1 MIHLV
6 LQHSPDGCTG
16 PCGLCGQPV
25 TLSQGL
31 QLFLVDKR
39 RPVCSCCAKKAAPAL
54 AALVGLACAAERM
67 AKIGLHTVSPPLSA
81 LLELARAAE
90 HYTGTSPCTVRQ
102 LATARS

>member
-6 LQHSPDGCTG
+6 LHYSPDCCTG
-16 PCGLCGQPV
+16 PCGLCGQSV

-39 RPVCSCCAKKAAPAL
+39 RPVCGCCGRKAAPAL
-54 AALVGLACAAERM
+54 AALLGLACAAERV
-67 AKIGLHTVSPPLSA
+67 AKIGQHTVSPPLSA

-90 HYTGTSPCTVRQ
+90 HYTGTPPSPVGQ
-102 LATARS
+102 SARR

>member
-6 LQHSPDGCTG
+6 LQHNPDGCTG

-39 RPVCSCCAKKAAPAL
+39 RPVCSCCGRKAAPAL
-54 AALVGLACAAERM
+54 AALVGLACAAERV
-67 AKIGLHTVSPPLSA
+67 AKIGQHTVSPPLSA

-90 HYTGTSPCTVRQ
+90 NYTGTSPCPLRVGERGV
-102 LATARS
+102 

>member
-1 MIHLV
+1 MFHLV
-6 LQHSPDGCTG
+6 LHHSPDCCTG

-39 RPVCSCCAKKAAPAL
+39 RPVCACCGRKAAPAL
-54 AALVGLACAAERM
+54 AALLGLACAAERI
-67 AKIGLHTVSPPLSA
+67 AKIGQHTVSPPLSA

-90 HYTGTSPCTVRQ
+90 HYTGSPSSPPGQ
-102 LATARS
+102 LASR

>member
-1 MIHLV
+1 MTQLV
-6 LQHSPDGCTG
+6 LRHDPDGCTG

-39 RPVCSCCAKKAAPAL
+39 RPVCCRCGQKAAPTL
-54 AALVGLACAAERM
+54 AALVGLACAAERI
-67 AKIGLHTVSPPLSA
+67 AKIGQHTVSPPLSA

-90 HYTGTSPCTVRQ
+90 NYTGASPR
-102 LATARS
+102 AEARV

>member
-6 LQHSPDGCTG
+6 LHHNPDGCTG

-31 QLFLVDKR
+31 QFFLVDKR
-39 RPVCSCCAKKAAPAL
+39 RPVCSCCGRKAAPAL
-54 AALVGLACAAERM
+54 AALVGLACAAERV
-67 AKIGLHTVSPPLSA
+67 AKIGQHTVSPPLSA

-90 HYTGTSPCTVRQ
+90 HYTGTSPSR
-102 LATARS
+102 AREPVSR